1 MCSQLLTKIK
11 IYTIGVGLP
20 VINPIINNIPRMPS
34 DSILTILATF
44 GVGLITNIID
54 IIDPIT
60 AVIIIQTRNPF

>member
-20 VINPIINNIPRMPS
+20 VINPIINSIPRMPIE
-34 DSILTILATF
+34 SILTILAIF

-54 IIDPIT
+54 ITDSIT
-60 AVIIIQTRNPF
+60 AIIIKQTRNPF